1 MCKYYHTCHNPN
13 CLFSIIDGVAF
24 ITRNSLITDSFV
36 LLLHCDLNTGRFS
49 SGSVRQAVPSH
60 QHLFLKRLI
69 PDVPRSSR
77 RRCLRYQ
84 QSIIW
89 WVANMVTNERYAALT
104 SLGSAPVIVNF
115 FMDDNFWLHHKKQ
128 LLPWMYNDCRYAATV
143 KACSFIFPKTCNR
156 WAMGIL
162 PGAPSRRRVCSHDRV
177 VISLTCDWNIPCN
190 WPSPGSSY

>member
-13 CLFSIIDGVAF
+13 CLFSIIDAGKATCGVAF

-60 QHLFLKRLI
+60 QHLFLERLI

-89 WVANMVTNERYAALT
+89 RVANMVTNERCAALT

-115 FMDDNFWLHHKKQ
+115 FIDDNSWLHHKKQ
-128 LLPWMYNDCRYAATV
+128 LLPWRLVRLYSQKRA
-143 KACSFIFPKTCNR
+143 IGGR
-156 WAMGIL
+156 WAFC
-162 PGAPSRRRVCSHDRV
+162 PVRRPDGQCAVMTGWLFR
-177 VISLTCDWNIPCN
+177 
-190 WPSPGSSY
+190 